1 MIRQRVHLRRLRADI
16 VVLRLLVSLLALAL
30 VFYGVM
36 VVLVAC
42 KVSPH
47 TVNGISAYRT
57 VYDQLTAITAR
68 DITGRDRIIVAVA
81 GVLCLIVFAPLAW
94 RALPRPYLAR
104 GAVGLEDG
112 PGPGHTELAP
122 RAIERAGEV
131 AAREHPQVDR
141 VAGRYD
147 TDTLELQV
155 RLTDGADLPVTLRA
169 IQQRVVEALRT
180 QGMPARTVDVT
191 LTGLAT

>member
-1 MIRQRVHLRRLRADI
+1 MIRQRVHLRRLRAD
-16 VVLRLLVSLLALAL
+16 VVVVRLLVSLLALAL

-57 VYDQLTAITAR
+57 VYDQLTAITAG

-104 GAVGLEDG
+104 GAVDLEDG
-112 PGPGHTELAP
+112 PGPGHTQLAP
-122 RAIERAGEV
+122 PSDRACRRGGGPRAS
-131 AAREHPQVDR
+131 
-141 VAGRYD
+141 AGRPRRGS
-147 TDTLELQV
+147 L
-155 RLTDGADLPVTLRA
+155 
-169 IQQRVVEALRT
+169 
-180 QGMPARTVDVT
+180 
-191 LTGLAT
+191 